1 MDWIGA
7 VEKVGLAA
15 TLLIAVLWCI
25 WRFAFYFTEQI
36 IVPVKDAHIAYL
48 RDTCD
53 MARTQKDEVA
63 KIRSTQDIMHGKVD
77 TISERVGDIHDLLR
91 DKK

>member
-25 WRFAFYFTEQI
+25 YQFANYFTKQI
-36 IVPVKDAHIAYL
+36 LIPVKDAHIEYL
-48 RDTCD
+48 RDTAD
-53 MARTQKDEVA
+53 LARTQKDSVNNLM
-63 KIRSTQDIMHGKVD
+63 IRQEIMHGKVD
-77 TISERVGDIHDLLR
+77 TISERVGDIHDLLS

>member
-7 VEKVGLAA
+7 VEKVGLSAS
-15 TLLIAVLWCI
+15 LLFAILFFI
-25 WRFAFYFTEQI
+25 WRFANYFTLQI
-36 IVPVKDAHIAYL
+36 LVPVKDAHIEYL

-53 MARTQKDEVA
+53 MQRTQKDEFA
-63 KIRSTQDIMHGKVD
+63 KMRATQDTIHGKVD
-77 TISERVGDIHDLLR
+77 TISERVCDIHDLMR

>member
-7 VEKVGLAA
+7 IEKVGLAA

-25 WRFAFYFTEQI
+25 YQFANYFTKQI
-36 IVPVKDAHIAYL
+36 LIPVKDAHIEYL
-48 RDTCD
+48 RDTAD
-53 MARTQKDEVA
+53 LARTQKDSVN
-63 KIRSTQDIMHGKVD
+63 SLHGKVD